1 MPSSKK
7 ALPPASHS
15 SLRQSSAALSRC
27 ASVLNWANTSSPTAS
42 SRSRRRRAHGQRL
55 VVVVLGDED
64 HASGAVPGGAHP
76 PVVVQREIGRLLDQH
91 VLAGVERPQR
101 EVEVPAR
108 RHRDDH
114 RLDVR
119 VEEGGLVAPV
129 TAKPAVAPP
138 EGLGPVPV
146 AAGVARQDV
155 AATAAQAAAV
165 HLGDEPAPQ
174 MDDPQRRRHASIIPD
189 AGPPHDG
196 RPPRVASRHHLDDTR
211 SPALQNGADS
221 GKART
226 ARLGGSGAGL
236 WGPRKTDAG
245 GLGRSPIWR

>member
-1 MPSSKK
+1 MD
-7 ALPPASHS
+7 ALLEEGVAAGQPLVVAPVVGG
-15 SLRQSSAALSRC
+15 LEPVRQRVELGEHQLADGLLAQQ
-27 ASVLNWANTSSPTAS
+27 APQ
-42 SRSRRRRAHGQRL
+42 AHGQRL

-64 HASGAVPGGAHP
+64 HASGAVAGGAHP

-119 VEEGGLVAPV
+119 VEEGGRVASV
-129 TAKPAVAPP
+129 AAKPAVAPP
-138 EGLGPVPV
+138 ESLGPVPV

-165 HLGDEPAPQ
+165 HLGDEPAAQ

-189 AGPPHDG
+189 AGPPHGG
-196 RPPRVASRHHLDDTR
+196 RPPRVASRQHLDDTR
-211 SPALQNGADS
+211 SLCCTVQTPARRARRASAGVARGEGA
-221 GKART
+221 
-226 ARLGGSGAGL
+226 
-236 WGPRKTDAG
+236 PQTDAG
-245 GLGRSPIWR
+245 GLGRSPV